1 MKGGL
6 TLEFQDE
13 SVAIDIEND
22 SQGFDVEATLARRQ
36 DGAPFGL
43 MGMRERVDTLNGT
56 LVVESQL
63 GEGTSVRA
71 RVLMQSSLTPKGGED
86 KWKRYGCCS

>member
-1 MKGGL
+1 MIRGL

-13 SVAIDIEND
+13 SVVIDIEND

-43 MGMRERVDTLNGT
+43 MGMRERVDSLNGT
-56 LVVESQL
+56 LSLNRSSE
-63 GEGTSVRA
+63 RA
-71 RVLMQSSLTPKGGED
+71 PACER
-86 KWKRYGCCS
+86 GC